1 MRAGRFL
8 RAVAATVSDLRGISG
23 DSLPGSDGP
32 LSLGAGGASPP
43 RKLRC
48 LVPETGS
55 SETAF
60 ALRRLA
66 GVRSRDAGAPPV
78 PVERFSE
85 LALPSRRQVEVCL
98 LDAGASPL
106 ALTWSEVLVASP
118 FACALLVRS
127 RAEEAGPPMATAS
140 AVSIGRLASRAEE
153 SSARWFRLAQ
163 SCGGGASPRPMS
175 GPTGSA

>member
-127 RAEEAGPPMATAS
+127 RA
-140 AVSIGRLASRAEE
+140 
-153 SSARWFRLAQ
+153 
-163 SCGGGASPRPMS
+163 
-175 GPTGSA
+175 